1 MSEHRASSMAQADR
15 PVAGGQP
22 KGDRRQEMAREL
34 ADIKAL
40 LQTRIL
46 ALAQHLAPEGTRSGA
61 YWIAK
66 NPTRA
71 DRRAG
76 SFWIKL
82 TGIPGAWRDEATG
95 DKGDVIGLIQ
105 YVTGHDFRRSLEWAR
120 DWLGLARLDDDA
132 IRRARAERQ
141 HDAAR
146 DAAREA
152 RVLEHNRRQAKA
164 LWLKAAGILNTP
176 AETYLREA
184 RGVDVRQLRRIPGAI
199 RCGLRRHK
207 ESGQTLPCLLSM
219 MTSSADDTFA
229 AVHAVFLAPD
239 GRAKA
244 DVSPQRKIWPSFK
257 GATIRLARGETGRSV
272 ADAAKLGLL
281 DTLVLCEGVEDGLAI
296 ALACPEYRVWAAG
309 SLGNLAHVTLP
320 PTCDAVIVAADNDWG
335 KPQAAKQLEAAIVAL
350 GRQCPRI
357 SVARSAIGKDAN
369 DALLLGAS
377 GADQHPRQA
386 ASRPPAQADN
396 PYLAASR
403 GA

>member
-1 MSEHRASSMAQADR
+1 MTA
-15 PVAGGQP
+15 
-22 KGDRRQEMAREL
+22 DRRQEMAREL

-40 LQTRIL
+40 LQSRIL
-46 ALAQHLAPEGTRSGA
+46 ALAQHLAPEGARSGA

-82 TGIPGAWRDEATG
+82 VGIPGAWRDEATG

-105 YVTGHDFRRSLEWAR
+105 YVTGHDFRRALEWAR
-120 DWLGLARLDDDA
+120 DWLGLARLDNDA
-132 IRRARAERQ
+132 IRKARAERQ

-152 RVLEHNRRQAKA
+152 RVLDHNRRQAKA
-164 LWLKAAGILNTP
+164 LWLRASGILNTP

-184 RGVDVRQLRRIPGAI
+184 RGIDVRALKRIPGAV

-219 MTSSADDTFA
+219 MTASVDDTFA

-239 GRAKA
+239 GSGKA
-244 DVSPQRKIWPSFK
+244 DVTPQRKIWPSFK

-272 ADAAKLGLL
+272 ADAAALGLL

-309 SLGNLAHVTLP
+309 SLGNLAHITLP
-320 PTCDAVIVAADNDWG
+320 PTCAQVIVAADNDWG
-335 KPQAAKQLEAAIVAL
+335 KPQATKQLEAAIIAL

-357 SVARSAIGKDAN
+357 SVARSAIGKDVN

-377 GADQHPRQA
+377 SARATSAPTA
-386 ASRPPAQADN
+386 ARTPAPADN
-396 PYLAASR
+396 AYAAASR
-403 GA
+403 GM